1 MMRIGTFLLTIGQ
14 LWRNMA
20 ETGSLFTCV
29 YRESNLPVS
38 VITVGG
44 PSEKLA
50 AANCQNRYPSPSKR
64 SDPFPVRPL
73 LPLNIGRS
81 TAETT
86 RNAKKLF
93 ASMGFGADCAATT
106 INREGE
112 RACRKN
118 HGSLRSLRSRAC
130 QPVVKPRWSRALW
143 VQALAQARQLL
154 QVAMS
159 EPARSLVLLETWHI
173 ARHIHRAAAKNLN
186 TRLRALRNHQ
196 PSGCFSGG
204 FFARSLWA
212 PLGE

>member
-1 MMRIGTFLLTIGQ
+1 MMRIGTFLLTAGQ

-20 ETGSLFTCV
+20 ETCSLLACV
-29 YRESNLPVS
+29 YQEAKLHVS
-38 VITVGG
+38 VLVVGG

-50 AANCQNRYPSPSKR
+50 AVNCQNRYPSPSKR

-73 LPLNIGRS
+73 LPLGIGRS
-81 TAETT
+81 IAHTNP
-86 RNAKKLF
+86 NAKKRF
-93 ASMGFGADCAATT
+93 ANMGFGGEYAAT
-106 INREGE
+106 NKKREGE

-118 HGSLRSLRSRAC
+118 HGSLRLSRSRAC
-130 QPVVKPRWSRALW
+130 RPAVTRRWSRALW
-143 VQALAQARQLL
+143 VPAQAQVRPLS

-159 EPARSLVLLETWHI
+159 ERARSSVQPGTWHI

-186 TRLRALRNHQ
+186 TRLRALGNHQ
-196 PSGCFSGG
+196 PSGCFPGG